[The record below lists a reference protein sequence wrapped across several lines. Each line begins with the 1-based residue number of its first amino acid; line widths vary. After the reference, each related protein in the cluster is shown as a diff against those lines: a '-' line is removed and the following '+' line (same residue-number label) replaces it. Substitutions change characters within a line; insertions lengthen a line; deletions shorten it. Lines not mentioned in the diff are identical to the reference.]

1 MRPKF
6 VVGRVLISHDV
17 CPTHDGTERQNPLGY
32 FTDVALA
39 ASFPDRQLPREIL
52 CRPSSDGLVAEDQ
65 LTCGAFD
72 SSYGCALA
80 HRGIAPSHTSLEAG
94 DDDGADHSPRPLVK
108 TRRYESPVA
117 PPRQTPVPA
126 DSPPPK
132 VRQVEAGERGDGQ
145 RLDNF
150 LGKILGDV
158 PRSLLFRVIRKGEV
172 RVNGKRAKPETRLQ
186 ASDIIR
192 VPPVR
197 VGAAAPPRRAPSG
210 MVADLTAAIIHEDP
224 RLLVIDK
231 PAGLAVHGGSGV
243 SFGVIE
249 ALRAARPDETL
260 ELVHRIDR
268 DTSGILLVARKPAAL
283 RTLHALLRE
292 GQVEKKYLALVKGKW
307 ELGKKRIDIPL
318 RTDIRVGG
326 ERTVKAHET
335 GKEAVSLFQP
345 VQFFGKKASL
355 VEVSLETGRTHQIRV
370 HAAHAGYPLAGDDKY
385 GDAEFNEKMKA
396 AGLSRMFL
404 HAHQVS
410 FVWPDT
416 GVEFTVSAPLP
427 AELKAV
433 IDELNPP
440 RVRKPTS

>member
-1 MRPKF
+1 M
-6 VVGRVLISHDV
+6 
-17 CPTHDGTERQNPLGY
+17 
-32 FTDVALA
+32 
-39 ASFPDRQLPREIL
+39 
-52 CRPSSDGLVAEDQ
+52 
-65 LTCGAFD
+65 
-72 SSYGCALA
+72 
-80 HRGIAPSHTSLEAG
+80 
-94 DDDGADHSPRPLVK
+94 
-108 TRRYESPVA
+108 A

-132 VRQVEAGERGDGQ
+132 VRQVEVGERGEGQ

-150 LGKILGDV
+150 LGKVLGDV
-158 PRSLLFRVIRKGEV
+158 PRSLLYRVIRKGEV

-197 VGAAAPPRRAPSG
+197 VGADAPPRRAPSG
-210 MVADLTAAIIHEDP
+210 MVSDLTAAIIYEDP

-283 RTLHALLRE
+283 RTLHALLRD

-335 GKEAVSLFQP
+335 GKEAVSVFQP

-396 AGLSRMFL
+396 AGLTRMFL